1 MPRVT
6 CRCGQPLDI
15 PVEGPDRIVCPHC
28 SARIRVRRDSGRDL
42 AGAGG
47 DADDGFIRF
56 DCPCGR
62 RLKVRAENAQEAG
75 MCPDCGRVVAVP
87 DSDDLT
93 MIPARS
99 SRPHE
104 MPTEELGPD
113 DIALLER
120 WAKRHLSRQGEGK
133 SGGSPGPPGPSA
145 VRIEAGLR
153 VCPRCGRPVHLGA
166 VACRECGEDVPK
178 R

>member
-15 PVEGPDRIVCPHC
+15 PVEGPDRIVCPRC
-28 SARIRVRRDSGRDL
+28 SARIRVRRDTGKAP

-47 DADDGFIRF
+47 DGDDGFIRF

-62 RLKVRAENAQEAG
+62 RLKVRAGSAQESG
-75 MCPDCGRVVAVP
+75 LCPDCGRVVAIP
-87 DSDDLT
+87 DSDELST
-93 MIPARS
+93 LPPRS
-99 SRPHE
+99 SRDRE
-104 MPTEELGPD
+104 VPTEEMGPD
-113 DIALLER
+113 DLALLER
-120 WAKRHLSRQGEGK
+120 WAKRHLSRQEAGKGE
-133 SGGSPGPPGPSA
+133 GPPGPPAPSA
-145 VRIEAGLR
+145 VRTEAGLR

-166 VACRECGEDVPK
+166 VTCRECGADVPK